1 MLQFQGEQYTI
12 EELKYIYSALM
23 MIQVSGGDARMLVDL
38 QDKTK
43 NIIQMGEAKIEKPS
57 TPPGKRN

>member
-1 MLQFQGEQYTI
+1 
-12 EELKYIYSALM
+12 
-23 MIQVSGGDARMLVDL
+23 MLVDL